1 MSAASPTVTTPM
13 FDIDP
18 SLDAA
23 RLRAVFARHGRLHI
37 PGFLAGDGA
46 QRLHAKLAG
55 VRDWT
60 FVINRGNT
68 HFELTPE
75 QSKLMPEAGHQA
87 LMRDIMSEARDGFQL
102 AYEVI
107 NITRKG
113 RIPLTDDPV
122 LVGVHAL
129 LNSAKFL
136 NFINTVTGVT
146 GAWSDATCTRYRP
159 GHFCEMH
166 DDKADD
172 GDRLIAFVLNVT
184 PRWRLD
190 WGGILQFVDSDG
202 HVSEGYTPAFNALN
216 IFRVPQQ
223 HAVSIVAPFAGGER
237 LSVTG
242 WVRK

>member
-1 MSAASPTVTTPM
+1 MSVQPAATTGP
-13 FDIDP
+13 FEINP
-18 SLDAA
+18 RLDTT
-23 RLRAVFARHGRLHI
+23 RLRTAFARQGRLHI
-37 PGFLAGDGA
+37 ADFLADDGA
-46 QRLHAKLAG
+46 QRLSARLAG
-55 VRDWT
+55 ERDWT

-75 QSKLMPEAGHQA
+75 QSKRMPGAAHQA
-87 LMRDIMSEARDGFQL
+87 LMRDIMAEARDGFQL
-102 AYEVI
+102 AYDVL

-113 RIPLTDDPV
+113 RVPLTDDPV
-122 LVGVHAL
+122 LVGVYAL
-129 LNSAKFL
+129 LNSAAFL
-136 NFINTVTGVT
+136 DLIDKITGVR
-146 GAWSDATCTRYRP
+146 GEWSDATCTRYRP

-184 PRWRLD
+184 PRWRVD
-190 WGGILQFVDSDG
+190 WGGVLQFIDKDD

-223 HAVSIVAPFAGGER
+223 HAVSIVAPFAGGDR

-242 WVRK
+242 WVRR